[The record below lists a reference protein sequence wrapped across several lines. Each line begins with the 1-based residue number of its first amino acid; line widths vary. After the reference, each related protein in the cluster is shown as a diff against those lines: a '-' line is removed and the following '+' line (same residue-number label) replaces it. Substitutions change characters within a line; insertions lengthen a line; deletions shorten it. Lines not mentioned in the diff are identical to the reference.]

1 MLHFTVYFTKKKLN
15 LKKDNGLILKG
26 QAESSTI
33 NLLHISVHIYAL
45 MHGLMLLK
53 FIFVYSS
60 GRYANVSLA
69 GNHREL
75 EQGRRRW
82 VGRVGKCPQL
92 PTQVL

>member
-1 MLHFTVYFTKKKLN
+1 MLHFTVYFTKKNLN

-82 VGRVGKCPQL
+82 VGRVANCPSRFWQIM
-92 PTQVL
+92 

>member
-1 MLHFTVYFTKKKLN
+1 MLYFSVSVTTKFLQSQKRTWIDG
-15 LKKDNGLILKG
+15 LKC

-82 VGRVGKCPQL
+82 VGRVGNCP
-92 PTQVL
+92 TRF